1 MTGDD
6 LKIRLSALETQLKST
21 IAALKVQIESGP
33 AKADGDLNEK
43 STIDESLVKALLAAQ
58 EAKYEAQLAE
68 LQAQLEKQQ
77 SRELDKRLE
86 GYLNDYEQKLSDL
99 GAAVLTNITDIKSK
113 LEININNHKTISDRV
128 AVIEQLKG
136 ELDAL
141 KLQIKN
147 GLSEIKINV
156 QENEKN
162 GDEKYA
168 NLLAAI
174 EKKLNSLKLESAE
187 AVADVQKNI
196 DIKFS
201 TFKTSDDVE
210 VKSEEIV
217 AMGIK
222 LDELRNK
229 MNELLSGVRS
239 EFTARIDEQ
248 VDSNDKKLIA
258 QLQEFESKL
267 DLLKTELNKKQTDEK
282 SNTDERLEAHIKMV
296 NDKLDQFDSDLQSKL
311 DAYLDRKLEF
321 HDEKTRKEIKEQ
333 ILQTVSNTYKN
344 YTFNEQKVHVDV
356 SPGTV
361 KGGITEKVNIN
372 R

>member
-21 IAALKVQIESGP
+21 IAALKDQIESGP
-33 AKADGDLNEK
+33 AKTDGDLNEK
-43 STIDESLVKALLAAQ
+43 SAIDESLVKALLAAQ
-58 EAKYEAQLAE
+58 EAQLAE
-68 LQAQLEKQQ
+68 LWAQLEERVKQQ
-77 SRELDKRLE
+77 SRELDERLE
-86 GYLNDYEQKLSDL
+86 GYLNDYNQKLSDL

-113 LEININNHKTISDRV
+113 LEININNHKTIADRL
-128 AVIEQLKG
+128 AVIGQLKG
-136 ELDAL
+136 ELAAL
-141 KLQIKN
+141 NLQIKN

-168 NLLAAI
+168 DLLAVFQ
-174 EKKLNSLKLESAE
+174 KMLNSLKLESDE

-210 VKSEEIV
+210 VKSEEVV

-229 MNELLSGVRS
+229 MNELLNGVKS
-239 EFTARIDEQ
+239 DFAARIDEQ
-248 VDSNDKKLIA
+248 VDSNDKKLTA
-258 QLQEFESKL
+258 KLKEFESKL
-267 DLLKTELNKKQTDEK
+267 VLLKMELNEKQTPEK
-282 SNTDERLEAHIKMV
+282 SNVDERIEEHIKMV

-311 DAYLDRKLEF
+311 EAYLDRKLEF
-321 HDEKTRKEIKEQ
+321 YNEKNKK
-333 ILQTVSNTYKN
+333 
-344 YTFNEQKVHVDV
+344 
-356 SPGTV
+356 
-361 KGGITEKVNIN
+361 
-372 R
+372 